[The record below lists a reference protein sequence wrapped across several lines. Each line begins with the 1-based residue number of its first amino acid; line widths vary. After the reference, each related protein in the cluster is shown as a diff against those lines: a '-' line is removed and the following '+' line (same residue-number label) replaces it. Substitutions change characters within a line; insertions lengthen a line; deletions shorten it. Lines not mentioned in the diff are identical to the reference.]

1 MEEEEEKKEKKG
13 FFSKLV
19 DIAFTSEEVES
30 TTESTTPLSDK
41 EISAVVST
49 PVTSPTQNFN
59 VQITGDGA
67 FDKTFSDSFQQIIAD
82 NNIQG
87 IDYFEFAQALKGM
100 GGIAGQSESVNFQSV
115 FNILKVSDATLTK
128 DKLIKAVEHYV
139 GVLKAEE
146 VEFKSEMEASIQREV
161 TSRREKA
168 EALTAENK
176 ELVQKIQEI
185 NDKIQKNNEDVLSL
199 NSEAAGAEA
208 KIGQTHKNFI
218 TTLAHVISGLE
229 TDKEKINQLIKE

>member
-1 MEEEEEKKEKKG
+1 MSEENEPKKKKGNFFTNLLFTEEE
-13 FFSKLV
+13 
-19 DIAFTSEEVES
+19 
-30 TTESTTPLSDK
+30 TTESMDSVESVEPA
-41 EISAVVST
+41 SAGEASNMTST
-49 PVTSPTQNFN
+49 PTQSFN
-59 VQITGDGA
+59 VQVTGDGA

-100 GGIAGQSESVNFQSV
+100 SGIAGQSESVNFQSV
-115 FNILKVSDATLTK
+115 FNILKVSDATLSK

-146 VEFKSEMEASIQREV
+146 AEFKSEMEASIQREV
-161 TSRREKA
+161 VSRREKA
-168 EALTAENK
+168 ESLTEENRT
-176 ELVQKIQEI
+176 LVQKIQEI